1 MYKELGGRELLMRR
15 KIEDGGATTWEPAPL
30 VEGAWEGRLVHLAG
44 LDVIGSTAGSLAR
57 LTRDTT
63 NSPAW
68 NTGNP
73 RAAAFEEEGTAGRV
87 GRFARKF
94 EELGSELDDAQWM
107 EEMAGGVKAEVVH
120 KPKPKPS
127 KPRWSKK

>member
-1 MYKELGGRELLMRR
+1 MKVIRA
-15 KIEDGGATTWEPAPL
+15 DGSAYTHWTTSP
-30 VEGAWEGRLVHLAG
+30 R
-44 LDVIGSTAGSLAR
+44 SLAR

-94 EELGSELDDAQWM
+94 EELGSELDDTKWM
-107 EEMAGGVKAEVVH
+107 EEMAGGVKAEVVY
-120 KPKPKPS
+120 KPKPKPF
-127 KPRWSKK
+127 KPKWGKK